1 MILAPWPLAMRKVNR
16 ERENRIEDTLSI
28 KKFPAARGQGP
39 APTFCKFARECTT
52 FAIIQLI
59 TAIIIQNVI
68 THRSVNSTTSTFSSK
83 LLKNLRNS

>member
-39 APTFCKFARECTT
+39 APTFCKFARECATAHAISSIT
-52 FAIIQLI
+52 ALIIQ
-59 TAIIIQNVI
+59 
-68 THRSVNSTTSTFSSK
+68 SVSTNQIFNFQISAFQ
-83 LLKNLRNS
+83 